1 MSWSPQLTPSG
12 LTGLSWCRHTPPPAF
27 HGLPRVFGHRAFL
40 ESKWGE
46 RGYTLK
52 QRGKGTGEGAGEGP
66 GLGHSLIFTLHLSH
80 QRAVVP
86 LFHRPQNQ
94 GPEWFCGCPCG
105 GHKLMAHWDPS
116 PALSLHHVIPLST
129 AGQHQAKEP
138 ADPSPPPP
146 LPPGL
151 CTSIRSAGQHG
162 LSHREL
168 GGSGQG
174 PVSTGTPARPL
185 LISLLAA
192 PLRSA
197 KLKLPVTKASVL
209 APGRERAAAEETGQA
224 LPGRLGRVV
233 GGVTWGTRARPAP
246 EDWKLELR
254 VTRAGQAQVPGGC
267 QGRGGR
273 DVGLG
278 SPPCRPGGLP
288 AVPSWC
294 PSSPRRRSRGE
305 EHPGVSSGQTD
316 RVRGGGRG
324 ARQEAPWRS
333 EITATVI
340 TGVDACNG
348 GCHLVSAC
356 CSLQPTGVLCPRVQT
371 QPI

>member
-27 HGLPRVFGHRAFL
+27 HGLPRVFSHRAFL

-66 GLGHSLIFTLHLSH
+66 SLGHSLIFTLHLSH

-94 GPEWFCGCPCG
+94 GPEWFCGCPCR

-138 ADPSPPPP
+138 ADPSPHPPCP
-146 LPPGL
+146 PAPAPASALQGSTACPTVSLAGQGRGQFPQGLQPGL
-151 CTSIRSAGQHG
+151 CPP
-162 LSHREL
+162 
-168 GGSGQG
+168 SG
-174 PVSTGTPARPL
+174 PL

-197 KLKLPVTKASVL
+197 KLKLPVTQASVL

-224 LPGRLGRVV
+224 LPGRLGRGV

-288 AVPSWC
+288 AVPS
-294 PSSPRRRSRGE
+294 
-305 EHPGVSSGQTD
+305 
-316 RVRGGGRG
+316 
-324 ARQEAPWRS
+324 
-333 EITATVI
+333 
-340 TGVDACNG
+340 
-348 GCHLVSAC
+348 
-356 CSLQPTGVLCPRVQT
+356 
-371 QPI
+371 